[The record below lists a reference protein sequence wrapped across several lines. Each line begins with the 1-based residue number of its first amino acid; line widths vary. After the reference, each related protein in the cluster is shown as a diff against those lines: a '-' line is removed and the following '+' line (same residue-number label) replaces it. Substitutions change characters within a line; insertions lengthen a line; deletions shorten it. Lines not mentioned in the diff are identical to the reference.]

1 MALALPA
8 SIMGNMCLYGYLRKS
23 VYNEALAPL
32 FIMDGKLARVD
43 RELGQYSTSCSVV
56 Q

>member
-23 VYNEALAPL
+23 VYNEAL

-43 RELGQYSTSCSVV
+43 RELVQYSTSCSVV